1 MATLESRIDDLYG
14 GSLADFI
21 AARKALASDVKG
33 ADAQHVKQLKKP
45 TVVPWAVNQVYWHKR
60 DTFERL
66 LRAGSELRRA
76 QISALE
82 GKRAD
87 VRASTE
93 AHRAAL
99 AAAVDAA
106 THFMEEANA
115 NPDRDALARTFE
127 AVSLAPT
134 PPEPLGRLTQALR
147 PGGFEMLAGIQPAV
161 EEPKG
166 RREKKADREEPP
178 AATRPP
184 GSSRGAPL
192 TLVKQR
198 AREEREEREAAA
210 AAREQEREAA
220 AAAREREKALK
231 EARANVARALEREA
245 AASDAWKRAKE
256 DLEKARRALADLEG

>member
-21 AARKALASDVKG
+21 TARKTLASDLKG

-45 TVVPWAVNQVYWHKR
+45 TVVPWAVNQVYWHER
-60 DTFERL
+60 ETFERL
-66 LRAGSELRRA
+66 LRAGAQLRRA

-87 VRASTE
+87 VRAATE
-93 AHRAAL
+93 AHRTAL
-99 AAAVDAA
+99 AAAVDVA
-106 THFMEEANA
+106 TRVMEKAHA

-127 AVSLAPT
+127 AISLAPT

-161 EEPKG
+161 EEPKD
-166 RREKKADREEPP
+166 RREKKDREEAP
-178 AATRPP
+178 AASRP
-184 GSSRGAPL
+184 SERSQAKPL
-192 TLVKQR
+192 TLAKQR
-198 AREEREEREAAA
+198 AREEREAAA

-220 AAAREREKALK
+220 AAARERENALK

-256 DLEKARRALADLEG
+256 DLEKARRALADLQG